1 MERVY
6 MNAENI
12 GKYLKKLRVKHN
24 YTQEDLAEKLHITR
38 QAISSWENG
47 RFIPD
52 IEKIYD
58 LANLYDL
65 TIEEIYAGGNL
76 KSPHKS
82 NEIFINKINIQ
93 KRKYIITLL
102 ITIFTFLL
110 SFFIY
115 YFLNSYKKTRV
126 YSINTNNNSF
136 ELAGNILKINRTIY
150 FDLMVYNSNTSY
162 ICLYYNDL
170 EILCPKGTKTIKF
183 QEKLGTDKYILT
195 KDFNDYIN
203 NLYIGTDNSKI
214 KLDVNE
220 TFVNDEL
227 IFNNNNSSNGSDS
240 KKDCDIY
247 IEVPKYIRDNFK
259 YNPDKE
265 LYYSSE
271 NYQDNNYN
279 IQYNVNKGIITIL
292 NNNNNTVKIW
302 QYSLKDKAFIIY
314 MKIIKNEIISNYD
327 ESQIK
332 NLSKEEYNNSFRTI
346 LNYLDNI
353 IK

>member
-12 GKYLKKLRVKHN
+12 GKYLKNLRVKHN

-115 YFLNSYKKTRV
+115 YFLNSYLR
-126 YSINTNNNSF
+126 
-136 ELAGNILKINRTIY
+136 
-150 FDLMVYNSNTSY
+150 
-162 ICLYYNDL
+162 
-170 EILCPKGTKTIKF
+170 
-183 QEKLGTDKYILT
+183 
-195 KDFNDYIN
+195 IN
-203 NLYIGTDNSKI
+203 NK
-214 KLDVNE
+214 
-220 TFVNDEL
+220 
-227 IFNNNNSSNGSDS
+227 
-240 KKDCDIY
+240 
-247 IEVPKYIRDNFK
+247 
-259 YNPDKE
+259 
-265 LYYSSE
+265 
-271 NYQDNNYN
+271 N
-279 IQYNVNKGIITIL
+279 IHN
-292 NNNNNTVKIW
+292 
-302 QYSLKDKAFIIY
+302 
-314 MKIIKNEIISNYD
+314 
-327 ESQIK
+327 
-332 NLSKEEYNNSFRTI
+332 
-346 LNYLDNI
+346 
-353 IK
+353 